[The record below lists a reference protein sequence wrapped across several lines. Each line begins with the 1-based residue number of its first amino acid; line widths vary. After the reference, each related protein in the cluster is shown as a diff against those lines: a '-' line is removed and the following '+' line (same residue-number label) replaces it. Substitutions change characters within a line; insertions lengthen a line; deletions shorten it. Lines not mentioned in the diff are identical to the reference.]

1 MNKLLRF
8 TNVNALSVFLFWFT
22 RKFIADENCFYNA
35 VSLMVIGHENSYHL
49 LQAFYSA
56 ELCLYPD
63 FMHLIHILLL
73 FWQKKR
79 TSGLLETIFSLSIT
93 FQASDHF
100 DKSLQKYAGCV
111 KLELNSQS
119 RRWNPSTCLMALASI
134 LGLPTYSLYPETGNR
149 HAISP
154 RVVQVHLGEMKC

>member
-1 MNKLLRF
+1 
-8 TNVNALSVFLFWFT
+8 
-22 RKFIADENCFYNA
+22 
-35 VSLMVIGHENSYHL
+35 MVIGHENSYHL
-49 LQAFYSA
+49 LQVLYSA

-63 FMHLIHILLL
+63 FSASHPHFITILA
-73 FWQKKR
+73 KER

-119 RRWNPSTCLMALASI
+119 RRWSPSTCLMPLRSI
-134 LGLPTYSLYPETGNR
+134 LGLLTYPLYP
-149 HAISP
+149 
-154 RVVQVHLGEMKC
+154 

>member
-8 TNVNALSVFLFWFT
+8 TNVNALIVFLFWFT
-22 RKFIADENCFYNA
+22 RKLIADENCFYNA

-63 FMHLIHILLL
+63 FYASHPHFITILA
-73 FWQKKR
+73 KKR

-93 FQASDHF
+93 FQSNDHF
-100 DKSLQKYAGCV
+100 DKPLQKYAGCV

-119 RRWNPSTCLMALASI
+119 RRWNPSTCLMALTSI

-154 RVVQVHLGEMKC
+154 RVVQVNLGEMKC